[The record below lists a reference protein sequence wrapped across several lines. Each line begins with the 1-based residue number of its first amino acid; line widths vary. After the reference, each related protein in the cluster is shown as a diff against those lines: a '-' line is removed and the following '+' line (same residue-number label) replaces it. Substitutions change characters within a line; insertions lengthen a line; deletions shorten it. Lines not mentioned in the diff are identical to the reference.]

1 MILKEFLSTWVDRN
15 AEVNEP
21 GGLDPTSPLTVPY
34 SINCT
39 DCQSQHLISSFHFT
53 IQDKHLCSLC
63 NSYTADNGSSIKTIN
78 TLWIDK
84 EIKLQQNTSN
94 ILRKKKKK
102 KRLTTYFLQ
111 TLFNDFKHNRLQNN
125 TVGKKSFRNFDFHEG
140 SWFWHVI
147 IAAPRD
153 FFNLWI
159 INKYSSI

>member
-1 MILKEFLSTWVDRN
+1 MLKSMSLEGWTQHHHLRCHIL
-15 AEVNEP
+15 
-21 GGLDPTSPLTVPY
+21 LTAQTA
-34 SINCT
+34 NHNT
-39 DCQSQHLISSFHFT
+39 LISSFHFT
-53 IQDKHLCSLC
+53 IQDKHLCSSC

-78 TLWIDK
+78 TLWNDK
-84 EIKLQQNTSN
+84 EIKLQQNISN
-94 ILRKKKKK
+94 ILRKKKK